1 MQIVVIITK
10 VKLLRALKEVSLD
23 LKALILRAGL
33 PQPTVIQ
40 ILPDHLSGKEGGEMT
55 SYILRRDS
63 WGALIRVSQLIK
75 EEGYLGH

>member
-55 SYILRRDS
+55 SYILGIS
-63 WGALIRVSQLIK
+63 WGALIRVSQLRRRDSW
-75 EEGYLGH
+75 GH